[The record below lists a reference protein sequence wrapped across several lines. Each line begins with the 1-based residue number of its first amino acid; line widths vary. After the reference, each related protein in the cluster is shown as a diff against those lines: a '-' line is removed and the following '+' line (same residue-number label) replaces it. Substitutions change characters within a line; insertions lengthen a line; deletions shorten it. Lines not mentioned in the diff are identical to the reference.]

1 MSAGAIIGEPLAIE
15 REERIAA
22 LFERVGLPAEFM
34 ADYPHESFGGQR
46 QRIGTARA
54 LALNPRL
61 IVCDEAV
68 SALDVSI
75 QAQVIDLCSSCSKEY
90 RLSYFSSPTTSRWS
104 STSAT
109 ASR

>member
-34 ADYPHESFGGQR
+34 ADYPHESSGGQR

-61 IVCDEAV
+61 IVCDEA
-68 SALDVSI
+68 
-75 QAQVIDLCSSCSKEY
+75 
-90 RLSYFSSPTTSRWS
+90 
-104 STSAT
+104 
-109 ASR
+109 ASRSRPR